1 MVAKSAESHFRNSLA
16 ELEKIMNCGPDLAGH
31 WATVVATA
39 MHFNEML
46 LSTRSLIASVMLALI
61 GAAAL
66 SVVRL
71 EDKHAYFGRVH
82 VGLLI
87 LLGGLL
93 FLGCV
98 FALDY
103 FYYFKLL
110 LGSVDV
116 AETLER
122 QCSSLPR
129 LTIELS
135 ELVSQDLARLVI
147 LLFYGVIA
155 SAMIVLGGLIW
166 CRRMKGR

>member
-1 MVAKSAESHFRNSLA
+1 
-16 ELEKIMNCGPDLAGH
+16 MNCGQDMAGH

-66 SVVRL
+66 SVVQL
-71 EDKHAYFGRVH
+71 EDKHAFFGRVPFFGRVH

-87 LLGGLL
+87 LVGGLL
-93 FLGCV
+93 FLICV

-103 FYYFKLL
+103 FYYFQLL

-116 AETLER
+116 AERLER
-122 QCSSLPR
+122 ECSTVPP

-135 ELVSQDLARLVI
+135 KLVSRDLASLFI
-147 LLFYGVIA
+147 LMFYGVIA
-155 SAMIVLGGLIW
+155 SAMIILGCLIW
-166 CRRMKGR
+166 FTKMKRP